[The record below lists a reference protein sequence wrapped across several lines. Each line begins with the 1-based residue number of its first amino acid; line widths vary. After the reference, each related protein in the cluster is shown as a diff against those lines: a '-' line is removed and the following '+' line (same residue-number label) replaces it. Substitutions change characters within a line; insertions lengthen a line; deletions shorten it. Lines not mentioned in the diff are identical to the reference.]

1 MLDNVIFHEA
11 VTALPEWALGTPHL
25 YYLFY
30 GMMLRASCVCVCNT
44 QPVRCVMCKILFS
57 KIIVVGVD
65 YVSNFKV
72 NILRFCLDL
81 DVLKVENS

>member
-1 MLDNVIFHEA
+1 MGFGHTTPL
-11 VTALPEWALGTPHL
+11 LP
-25 YYLFY
+25 F
-30 GMMLRASCVCVCNT
+30 LRYDAPCFVCMCNT

>member
-1 MLDNVIFHEA
+1 
-11 VTALPEWALGTPHL
+11 
-25 YYLFY
+25 
-30 GMMLRASCVCVCNT
+30 
-44 QPVRCVMCKILFS
+44 MCKILFS

-81 DVLKVENS
+81 DVLKVENSWAVSCHNGWASWGFWESDQQFSGAETGVDWQLVFQIVLQGDNKSADTL

>member
-1 MLDNVIFHEA
+1 MGFGHTTPL
-11 VTALPEWALGTPHL
+11 LP
-25 YYLFY
+25 F
-30 GMMLRASCVCVCNT
+30 LRYDACSVLRVYECVCNT